1 MNCAPSPL
9 VMGLVLMLLCDYAV
23 VPPCS
28 QAVVGWFWFPMGE
41 CLHPPMVLFSSFH
54 VCCFSPVRCNNRT
67 SRQLEGLTHRINFR
81 DTPGR
86 YQSWAEL
93 RIFLIEECMQLDEM
107 EVARGKRWFFLAG
120 LVAVMFSVAL
130 FRVDEYLSNSPRDKN
145 LGATLKELRTAQAG
159 LPGRGIDERLGN

>member
-1 MNCAPSPL
+1 
-9 VMGLVLMLLCDYAV
+9 
-23 VPPCS
+23 
-28 QAVVGWFWFPMGE
+28 
-41 CLHPPMVLFSSFH
+41 
-54 VCCFSPVRCNNRT
+54 
-67 SRQLEGLTHRINFR
+67 
-81 DTPGR
+81 
-86 YQSWAEL
+86 
-93 RIFLIEECMQLDEM
+93 MQLDEM